1 MELSKK
7 TTILF
12 PPDLH
17 RHLAGVARQ
26 QKVSFGRLVRAAC
39 EAQYGL
45 CSAEDRLEAVKE
57 LCGLSLPVGNV
68 AQMKRESVPDPEDL
82 LP

>member
-1 MELSKK
+1 MELTKK

-17 RHLAGVARQ
+17 HQLALRARV
-26 QKVSFGRLVRAAC
+26 QKVSLGHLVRAAC
-39 EAQYGL
+39 KAQY
-45 CSAEDRLEAVKE
+45 SISSVEDRLQAVKE
-57 LCGLSLPVGNV
+57 LSELSLPVGSV

>member
-17 RHLAGVARQ
+17 DRLMRLAK
-26 QKVSFGRLVRAAC
+26 QKGISLGQLVRAAC
-39 EAQYGL
+39 EAEYEYASSNEKLQ
-45 CSAEDRLEAVKE
+45 AVEE
-57 LCGLSLPVGNV
+57 LSELSLPVGTP
-68 AQMKRESVPDPEDL
+68 QEMKREMTPSPEDL